1 VFTVN
6 IDDDEFKVEFRY
18 LKYEFLEKIKIA
30 TVCDIREVGY
40 YNGRSIALAAGIAVC
55 SPQDQF
61 NKNTGRKL
69 ALSRALSDMFSREE
83 RQLFWDA
90 YFQARNGRYD

>member
-1 VFTVN
+1 MFTVN
-6 IDDDEFKVEFRY
+6 IGDDEFKVEFNY
-18 LKYEFLEKIKIA
+18 PDYGEFDVFGHKLPKETHCRVLDDFGDVVA
-30 TVCDIREVGY
+30 HGY
-40 YNGRSIALAAGIAVC
+40 AIC
-55 SPQDQF
+55 SHRDQF

-69 ALSRALSDMFSREE
+69 ALSRALSDVFTREE